1 MAVGLA
7 CISPINPQSILHI
20 EEARSS
26 MPTDFQPVRRPYIL
40 TVDRNKLGNSVADK
54 RGRNSISFYKRNG
67 GKRATFKQDLDEYP
81 PKVFLENRGRA
92 HVKPIRF
99 DDNRRA
105 GNNIQKFI
113 TGLPGT
119 TAKNATYKDGDQ
131 IEIVTPNLYGLFC
144 RDAF

>member
-26 MPTDFQPVRRPYIL
+26 IPSDFQPVRREYIL
-40 TVDRNKLGNSVADK
+40 TVDRNKPGNSVATK
-54 RGRNSISFYKRNG
+54 RGRDSIRFYKNNG
-67 GKRATFKQDLDEYP
+67 GKLATFRQDLDEYP

-92 HVKPIRF
+92 HVKPIKSG
-99 DDNRRA
+99 DNQRA
-105 GNNIQKFI
+105 GNDIQKFI

-119 TAKNATYKDGDQ
+119 AANNATYKDGDQ
-131 IEIVTPNLYGLFC
+131 VEIVVPNFYGLFC